1 MSHFE
6 ERMEADLLTIRN
18 QLWKIGEDVDT
29 ALRNAKKTLIL
40 RDSELAY
47 KTVMG
52 DYPINRDFRECDRLC
67 HTFIARH
74 LPGAGQLREI
84 AATLR
89 VNVAL
94 ERIGDY
100 AVTLCREALQVK
112 APISEQLAGQI
123 DTMCDES
130 ITTLAE
136 ARTAFR
142 NRNADRAI
150 GLIKATKRVQ
160 NRMDAVYETLF
171 AEDDRMDGAS
181 MMAIFVVFSLLK
193 RIVDQAKNICDQ
205 TIYTVKGIAKIEK
218 TYRVLFLDQ
227 PGSGLA
233 QLAAAIGRK
242 NFPESGFFA
251 PATPGE
257 AEPVS
262 KELRAFLVERGL
274 PDEDLVTERLKVSKF
289 DLDDFTVIVSVNGSY
304 LDYIDK
310 VPFHTSAFN
319 WKLEPGGDL
328 KENYRL
334 LLEEINQLMFVMAG
348 DDAG

>member
-6 ERMEADLLTIRN
+6 QRMEADLLNIRN
-18 QLWKIGEDVDT
+18 QLWKIGEDVDA
-29 ALRNAKKTLIL
+29 ALHNAKKTLIL

-47 KTVMG
+47 QTVMG

-67 HTFIARH
+67 HTFIIRH
-74 LPGAGQLREI
+74 LPGAGHLREI

-100 AVTLCREALQVK
+100 AVTICREALQ
-112 APISEQLAGQI
+112 ATSPISEQLTQQI
-123 DTMCDES
+123 DAMCDES
-130 ITTLAE
+130 IATLAE

-142 NRNADRAI
+142 NRNADMAI

-160 NRMDAVYETLF
+160 NRMDAVYATLF
-171 AEDDRMDGAS
+171 AEDDRLDGTS
-181 MMAIFVVFSLLK
+181 MMAVFVVFSLLK

-205 TIYTVKGIAKIEK
+205 TVYAVKGIAKIAK

-233 QLAAAIGRK
+233 QLASAIGRK
-242 NFPESGFFA
+242 NFPESGMFV
-251 PATPGE
+251 PATPGA
-257 AEPVS
+257 AEPVA
-262 KELRAFLVERGL
+262 EDLRAFLVDLGL
-274 PDEDLVTERLKVSKF
+274 PDEDLVTEQLEVSKY
-289 DLDDFTVIVSVNGSY
+289 DLDDFTVIISVNGSY
-304 LDYIDK
+304 KDYIDK
-310 VPFHTSAFN
+310 VPFHTSAFD
-319 WKLEPGGDL
+319 WKLEPGGDR

-334 LLEEINQLMFVMAG
+334 LLEEINQLMFLMAG

>member
-6 ERMEADLLTIRN
+6 QRMEADLLNIRN
-18 QLWKIGEDVDT
+18 HLWKIGEDVDV
-29 ALRNAKKTLIL
+29 ALKNAKATMIL

-47 KTVMG
+47 NTVMG

-84 AATLR
+84 AATMR

-100 AVTLCREALQVK
+100 AVTICREALQVTS
-112 APISEQLAGQI
+112 PISELLSGQI
-123 DTMCDES
+123 DALFDES
-130 ITTLAE
+130 ISTLAE

-142 NRNADRAI
+142 NGNADTAI
-150 GLIKATKRVQ
+150 ALMQAAKRVQ
-160 NRMDAVYETLF
+160 NRMDIVYATLF
-171 AEDDRMDGAS
+171 AENGRMDGTS

-205 TIYTVKGIAKIEK
+205 TVYAVKGIAKIPK

-233 QLAAAIGRK
+233 QLASAIGRK
-242 NFPESGFFA
+242 NFPQSGFFV
-251 PATPGE
+251 PATPGV

-262 KELRAFLVERGL
+262 ESLRAFLVERGL
-274 PDEDLVTERLKVSKF
+274 PDENLATEQLEVSQHE
-289 DLDDFTVIVSVNGSY
+289 LEEFTVIVSVNGKY
-304 LDYIDK
+304 GDYISK

-319 WKLEPGGDL
+319 WQLEPGGGL
-328 KENYRL
+328 KENYRV
-334 LLEEINQLMFVMAG
+334 LLEEINQLMRVMAG
-348 DDAG
+348 EEAG